1 MVKLTIVGR
10 VSDGLPL
17 AQGLRYQND
26 EENENFLCYK
36 QQAEFI
42 LKEIS
47 RGALSPSKMTIH
59 IDHYH
64 CFNYLVENGHCFIT
78 LCDSSYPR
86 KLAFHYLQDLQKE
99 FEKFDIGLM
108 EKITKPYS
116 FVRFDGIIGNIRKQY
131 IDTRTQANLSKL
143 NANRGQDLDIIAKH
157 MSEIIQKGPKSE
169 ISERM
174 SVTPRTVSPIW
185 SSPFLK
191 VRHCFEMDSHHPHCS
206 CCCYSIMGQLNPYR
220 ELQLRVHKIAETLGF
235 TTTKDDTTIC
245 HGACL

>member
-157 MSEIIQKGPKSE
+157 MSEIIQKGPKSG
-169 ISERM
+169 
-174 SVTPRTVSPIW
+174 
-185 SSPFLK
+185 
-191 VRHCFEMDSHHPHCS
+191 HCFEMDSHHPHCS